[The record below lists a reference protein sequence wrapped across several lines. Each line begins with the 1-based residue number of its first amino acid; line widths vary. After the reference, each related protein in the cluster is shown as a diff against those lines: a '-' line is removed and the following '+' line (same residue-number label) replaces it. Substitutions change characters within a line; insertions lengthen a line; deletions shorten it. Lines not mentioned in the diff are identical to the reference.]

1 MYTLWTQ
8 LAHWHLFGLQA
19 CFSLIN
25 VTSPNDAQLKR
36 IFGSL
41 LNFKL
46 VDFDDIMKPLGDQI
60 SQGSIEVYR
69 AVAKELLPTPAKSHY
84 LFNTRDLA
92 KIIQGVMQATKT
104 FYDNQVHMCKA
115 LSGCPT
121 DSYTL
126 LPLVCAHGATD
137 CCQPMPGML
146 CYGWMHSGPRPL
158 VEGQCC
164 FAGCHVAAVVP

>member
-1 MYTLWTQ
+1 MPVSECRTLGVGFVGTTWLTKPV
-8 LAHWHLFGLQA
+8 GMQA

-36 IFGSL
+36 IFGTL

-104 FYDNQVHMCKA
+104 FYDNQVCMSEASSLHACLVYKHV
-115 LSGCPT
+115 
-121 DSYTL
+121 
-126 LPLVCAHGATD
+126 LPLSID
-137 CCQPMPGML
+137 FPSYNL
-146 CYGWMHSGPRPL
+146 
-158 VEGQCC
+158 
-164 FAGCHVAAVVP
+164 

>member
-1 MYTLWTQ
+1 MTLNSRKMHGHTAIILIASLQVQTTTLGFVGKTWQTK
-8 LAHWHLFGLQA
+8 FVGMQA

-36 IFGSL
+36 IFGTL

-104 FYDNQVHMCKA
+104 FYDNQVCMSEASCLHAC
-115 LSGCPT
+115 
-121 DSYTL
+121 
-126 LPLVCAHGATD
+126 LVQAHLAIE
-137 CCQPMPGML
+137 
-146 CYGWMHSGPRPL
+146 H
-158 VEGQCC
+158 
-164 FAGCHVAAVVP
+164 

>member
-1 MYTLWTQ
+1 MTLNSRKMHGHTAIILIASLRVQTTTLGFVGKTWQTK
-8 LAHWHLFGLQA
+8 FVGMQA

-36 IFGSL
+36 IFGTL

-104 FYDNQVHMCKA
+104 FYDNQVCMSEASCLHAC
-115 LSGCPT
+115 
-121 DSYTL
+121 
-126 LPLVCAHGATD
+126 LVQAHLAIE
-137 CCQPMPGML
+137 
-146 CYGWMHSGPRPL
+146 H
-158 VEGQCC
+158 
-164 FAGCHVAAVVP
+164 

>member
-1 MYTLWTQ
+1 MQ
-8 LAHWHLFGLQA
+8 IMPVGLQA

-36 IFGSL
+36 IFGTL

-46 VDFDDIMKPLGDQI
+46 VDFDDVMKPLGDQI

-104 FYDNQVHMCKA
+104 FYDNQVC
-115 LSGCPT
+115 LSEAFPCILGVHAI
-121 DSYTL
+121 L
-126 LPLVCAHGATD
+126 LHKHFIGLFIPST
-137 CCQPMPGML
+137 M
-146 CYGWMHSGPRPL
+146 R
-158 VEGQCC
+158 
-164 FAGCHVAAVVP
+164 

>member
-1 MYTLWTQ
+1 MLLIVIATRM
-8 LAHWHLFGLQA
+8 LQA

-25 VTSPNDAQLKR
+25 VTSPNDSQLKR

-41 LNFKL
+41 LNHKL
-46 VDFDDIMKPLGDQI
+46 VDFDDVMKPLGDQI

-104 FYDNQVHMCKA
+104 FYDNQVHQQ
-115 LSGCPT
+115 
-121 DSYTL
+121 DL
-126 LPLVCAHGATD
+126 LPWF
-137 CCQPMPGML
+137 CCSFTFLLSWLFNPPTA
-146 CYGWMHSGPRPL
+146 
-158 VEGQCC
+158 QCTLRR
-164 FAGCHVAAVVP
+164 A

>member
-1 MYTLWTQ
+1 MPPTLTH
-8 LAHWHLFGLQA
+8 ASCLQA

-60 SQGSIEVYR
+60 SQGSVEVYR

-104 FYDNQVHMCKA
+104 FYDNQVSCCYFGVC
-115 LSGCPT
+115 LSVL
-121 DSYTL
+121 S
-126 LPLVCAHGATD
+126 
-137 CCQPMPGML
+137 
-146 CYGWMHSGPRPL
+146 
-158 VEGQCC
+158 EGYSI
-164 FAGCHVAAVVP
+164 ASVSSNVVPSFANAR